1 MAAQPAPS
9 RRFMMKKQ
17 EQEAIQSGTGAPNSP
32 LRAGLPT
39 SPLRDLES
47 FANVEIKQPPKILSS
62 HQKKIDVTQ
71 STMSKASPVRDL
83 ALNIKDIEGAEP
95 RKFIK
100 GEVYNKNR
108 DLLSDSVLGRRK
120 HY

>member
-1 MAAQPAPS
+1 
-9 RRFMMKKQ
+9 MMKKQ

-108 DLLSDSVLGRRK
+108 ELLSDSVLGRRK

>member
-1 MAAQPAPS
+1 
-9 RRFMMKKQ
+9 
-17 EQEAIQSGTGAPNSP
+17 
-32 LRAGLPT
+32 
-39 SPLRDLES
+39 
-47 FANVEIKQPPKILSS
+47 
-62 HQKKIDVTQ
+62 
-71 STMSKASPVRDL
+71 MSKASPVRDL